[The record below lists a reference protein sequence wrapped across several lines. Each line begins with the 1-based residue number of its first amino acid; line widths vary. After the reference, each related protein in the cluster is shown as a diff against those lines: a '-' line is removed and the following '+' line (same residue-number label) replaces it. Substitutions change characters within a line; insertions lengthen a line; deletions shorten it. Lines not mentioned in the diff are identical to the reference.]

1 MASLLFSWAI
11 GVRNLGYY
19 TAFIRAPDML
29 DIVLAMR
36 YCSGRFRAA
45 VSASAR

>member
-1 MASLLFSWAI
+1 
-11 GVRNLGYY
+11 
-19 TAFIRAPDML
+19 ML